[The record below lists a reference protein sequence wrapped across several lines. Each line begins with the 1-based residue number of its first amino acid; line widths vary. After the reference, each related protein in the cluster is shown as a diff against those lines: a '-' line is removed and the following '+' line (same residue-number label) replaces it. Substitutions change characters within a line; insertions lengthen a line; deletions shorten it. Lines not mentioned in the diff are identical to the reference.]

1 MPPSQSSASPSYIT
15 WLRSRIG
22 TRKILLAY
30 ASVVLRD
37 DTGRILLQKRTD
49 FKVWGLPGGILEPGE
64 SILECA
70 RRELKEEANAEA
82 GELSLVGVYT
92 DPAFDAVYPNGDA
105 VQQFTLCFQG
115 RWKGGEL
122 LPDGTET
129 SALQF
134 FAPQEI
140 PFDELPSF
148 YVKMIQ
154 DALREL
160 TDRPVRVTI
169 SIPGG
174 RELARKTFNP
184 RLGIVEGLSILGT
197 TGRVRPF
204 SCRALKC
211 SLVCELEVA
220 KAAGVTAPVLVPGH
234 IGERSARRHL
244 SVTAEQVIEVGNEW
258 GFLLDRL
265 ARYPFRQALLWG
277 HPGKLAKL
285 ADGQW
290 DTHSSRSTSAVE
302 VVRRMGGDVPS
313 FDPSGHLT
321 TEGLFAALDQTER
334 TRLAEVLS
342 AATARAAQEK
352 TGGACKISVVLVNME
367 GAVLGAYGDISPW
380 R

>member
-1 MPPSQSSASPSYIT
+1 MSNGRLGYTTGACAAAAAKAALRYLLEGKEPSGHA
-15 WLRSRIG
+15 
-22 TRKILLAY
+22 
-30 ASVVLRD
+30 
-37 DTGRILLQKRTD
+37 
-49 FKVWGLPGGILEPGE
+49 
-64 SILECA
+64 
-70 RRELKEEANAEA
+70 
-82 GELSLVGVYT
+82 
-92 DPAFDAVYPNGDA
+92 
-105 VQQFTLCFQG
+105 
-115 RWKGGEL
+115 
-122 LPDGTET
+122 
-129 SALQF
+129 
-134 FAPQEI
+134 EI
-140 PFDELPSF
+140 PFPNGERHILPIAFVRRKETGVEAAVVKDAGDDPDITNGSLVVS
-148 YVKMIQ
+148 YVEWGKGEDVVFAAGDGVGTVTKKGLSVPPGEPAINPGPKKMIQ

-174 RELARKTFNP
+174 RELAQKTFNP